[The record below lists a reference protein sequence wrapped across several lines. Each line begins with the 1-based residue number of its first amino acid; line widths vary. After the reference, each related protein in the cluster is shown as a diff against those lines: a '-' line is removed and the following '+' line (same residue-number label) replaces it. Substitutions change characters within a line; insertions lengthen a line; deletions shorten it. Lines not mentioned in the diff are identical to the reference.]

1 MTSEPRP
8 RSVLICHGDAR
19 LDRDGLARWLASFSE
34 LVGIVELHEP
44 PRLLVKRARRQIA
57 RCGPLRFLDVL
68 AFRLY
73 YRLTDARRDRDWEA
87 ATIADMAKR
96 FPEVPKSCAVL
107 RAETVNSSSVAAF
120 LRECAPDFAIAR
132 CKSIM
137 KPAIYTVPTLGTWV
151 LHPGMC
157 PEYRNAHG
165 CFWALA
171 NRDLERVALTL
182 LRVDAGVDT
191 GPVYGYFGYAFD
203 ERRESHVRI
212 QQRALTENLDAIRDR
227 LLAALTN
234 AVTPIDL
241 TGRTSATWGMPWLT
255 AHLRWRSAARETAQ
269 PLLRES

>member
-1 MTSEPRP
+1 MTSEQRP
-8 RSVLICHGDAR
+8 RSVLICHGDAP
-19 LDRDGLARWLASFSE
+19 LDREGLARWLASFSE
-34 LVGIVELHEP
+34 LAGIIELHEP
-44 PRLLVKRARRQIA
+44 PGRLLKRARRQIA
-57 RCGPLRFLDVL
+57 RCGALRFLDVL

-73 YRLTDARRDRDWEA
+73 YRLTDARRDRVWEA
-87 ATIADMAKR
+87 ATIAAMKR
-96 FPEVPKSCAVL
+96 RFADVPKSCRVL
-107 RAETVNSSSVAAF
+107 HASTVNAPSVAAF

-137 KPAIYTVPTLGTWV
+137 RPAIYTIPSHGTWV

-191 GPVYGYFGYAFD
+191 GPVYGYFAYPFN
-203 ERRESHVRI
+203 ERRESHIRI
-212 QQRALTENLDAIRDR
+212 QQRSLTENLDAIRDR

-234 AVTPIDL
+234 TAPPLDT
-241 TGRTSATWGMPWLT
+241 TGRTSATWGMPWLS
-255 AHLRWRSAARETAQ
+255 AYWRWKSAANGTAL
-269 PLLRES
+269 PVFRES